1 MKSIRNHFSLVV
13 ALVSILFSI
22 QVFVIVDRSINAYK
36 ENLLQN
42 YSVVVVSKSKMLEKD
57 ILDIDKSFLSISELS
72 PDDVIA
78 RLNTGISK
86 KNTEFL
92 KLTLPKFYKLKLN
105 SYPTLKEVNF
115 LTEKLLAHKSIIK
128 VENFSHNI
136 DNTYKL
142 LLLFKNIIA
151 VFAITVF
158 VVTTLLI
165 IKELRIW
172 QFNHSDRMNIMR
184 LFGAPSWMR
193 SAILFRLAITDAI
206 IANIIIFILFKYFA
220 SSHWLLEEFNII
232 GIKLTVF
239 NPLSDSLSLLGI
251 AITLSIILALLIAL
265 GHKEEV

>member
-1 MKSIRNHFSLVV
+1 MKSVKNHFSLVV

-22 QVFVIVDRSINAYK
+22 QVFVIVDRSIEAYK
-36 ENLLQN
+36 NSLLEN
-42 YSVVVVSKSKMLEKD
+42 YSVVIVTKSKMMEKD
-57 ILDIDKSFLSISELS
+57 ILVIDNLFLSVSELS

-86 KNTEFL
+86 KNIEFL
-92 KLTLPKFYKLKLN
+92 KLTLPKFYKLKLK
-105 SYPTLKEVNF
+105 SYPTIDEIKI
-115 LTEKLLAHKSIIK
+115 LTEKLLANKSIIK

-151 VFAITVF
+151 IFAITVF
-158 VVTTLLI
+158 IVTTLLI
-165 IKELRIW
+165 IKELKIW

-206 IANIIIFILFKYFA
+206 IANVITFIVFKYF
-220 SSHWLLEEFNII
+220 SSSRWLLEEFNII

-239 NPLSDSLSLLGI
+239 KPLSDSLSLLGI
-251 AITLSIILALLIAL
+251 AIGLSVILALLIAL